1 MEVIM
6 ESTPSLFQII
16 LWELQKFAN
25 QNDLRYL
32 VPSLTIL
39 IVIGLVIFN
48 RKWVIN
54 YLGSAMSGIVR
65 GILLASLCI
74 CAFLAVGNYIDSF
87 GQWRYGT
94 FFNAYEFYHYYLGSK
109 YAKEIGYTRLYAAS
123 LIADDETDRKYS
135 NPQNTIRNLV
145 NGTYI
150 SVDDVIKNKDQYKSR
165 FSPERWEEWV
175 KDVRFFKREL
185 TTSRWNNVLR
195 DKGYNATPVWSML
208 VGGFLSNPISTDN
221 RNHMLMLASLDLILI
236 GFTTLVVLYAFGLRP
251 AMFML
256 ILIGTHYMMR
266 FSHMKGAYLRTDFAM
281 CLVLSACMI
290 KLNHYKWA
298 GFFTAY
304 SVLSRVFPAVF
315 LFGPGARLFWDLCKM
330 LQIGYDELKIRFY
343 DRKQRTGIMAGFL
356 LLNLLI
362 SFIGSLILRK
372 FPSSL
377 FERFT
382 IPWPLPVFLHL
393 ILFVPIILFGLLLF
407 WAGLWGYFSGR
418 MERGWV
424 NYFISFAVTIAI
436 LFVASFGY
444 YGGMYQWRD
453 YADKIGRHSK
463 DISPWRV
470 GYKYIFIAQYPKNL
484 DLKKSLKDITGV
496 IGNALLGRPI
506 TDPTASLTNNS
517 QTPTPQP
524 STNPSA
530 PKPVIK
536 PPSNEPLTFAS
547 AMRKIISP
555 WKPYTRSI
563 IYQEQAQRWWIT
575 MAIVLVLC
583 LIASRKLSPYET
595 FVFGFVPC
603 FFLVSPTYY
612 YYIMLAVPLL
622 FFSPKSDYIPRAIAI
637 IWLYISAMMGYF
649 FYTMWEQEF
658 ATYYWLGCML
668 FVLCIYMLIIAML
681 NSLPWEYVK
690 PIFDN
695 LTDKLKEKL
704 KKGKSEKIEETPI
717 PTDQ

>member
-1 MEVIM
+1 M
-6 ESTPSLFQII
+6 ESSPSLFQII
-16 LWELQKFAN
+16 LWELQRFAN

-32 VPSLTIL
+32 VPSSTIL
-39 IVIGLVIFN
+39 IIIGLVLLN
-48 RKWVIN
+48 RKWIISYVGATLSGVIRGV
-54 YLGSAMSGIVR
+54 LMAM
-65 GILLASLCI
+65 LCI

-94 FFNAYEFYHYYLGSK
+94 FFNAYEFYHYYMGSK

-135 NPQNTIRNLV
+135 NSDNTIRNLA
-145 NGTYI
+145 NGMYI
-150 SVDDVIKNKDQYKSR
+150 SVDEVLKNRDQYKSR
-165 FSPERWEEWV
+165 FSPERWEEWL
-175 KDVRFFKREL
+175 KDIRFFKREL

-208 VGGFLSNPISTDN
+208 VGGFLSNPISTEN
-221 RNHMLMLASLDLILI
+221 RNHMLMLASLDLVLI
-236 GFTTLVVLYAFGLRP
+236 GITTLIVLYAFGLRP

-315 LFGPGARLFWDLCKM
+315 LFGPGARLFWDLCK
-330 LQIGYDELKIRFY
+330 LLRVAYDELKIRFY
-343 DRKQRTGIMAGFL
+343 DQKQRRIVL
-356 LLNLLI
+356 LSIFIVNFIISLI
-362 SFIGSLILRK
+362 ISLILRK

-377 FERFT
+377 FESFT
-382 IPWPLPVFLHL
+382 IPWPLPIFVHLIITIPL
-393 ILFVPIILFGLLLF
+393 ILFGMLLF
-407 WAGLWGYFSGR
+407 WVGVWGYFFNR
-418 MERGWV
+418 MERHWV
-424 NYFISFAVTIAI
+424 HYFVTFIATLAI
-436 LFVASFGY
+436 LFISSFCY
-444 YGGMYQWRD
+444 YGGLYQWRD

-484 DLKKSLKDITGV
+484 DLKQSLKDVAKIF
-496 IGNALLGRPI
+496 GNALLGRPYMTGI
-506 TDPTASLTNNS
+506 SEQPTNPPSANPSK
-517 QTPTPQP
+517 PQP
-524 STNPSA
+524 VT
-530 PKPVIK
+530 K
-536 PPSNEPLTFAS
+536 PSNTENLDFAS
-547 AMRKIISP
+547 AMKKVISP
-555 WKPYTRSI
+555 WKTYTRSI
-563 IYQEQAQRWWIT
+563 IYKEQARRWWVT
-575 MAIVLVLC
+575 MAIVLILC
-583 LIASRKLSPYET
+583 LIASRRLSPYES

-637 IWLYISAMMGYF
+637 IWLYITAMAGYF

-658 ATYYWLGCML
+658 PTYYWLGCML

-681 NSLPWEYVK
+681 NSLPLEYLK
-690 PIFDN
+690 PWLCMIKRYILDWFK
-695 LTDKLKEKL
+695 T
-704 KKGKSEKIEETPI
+704 KKGNDNEPPILEEQKEGDVI
-717 PTDQ
+717 S

>member
-1 MEVIM
+1 MEN
-6 ESTPSLFQII
+6 SPSLFQII

-39 IVIGLVIFN
+39 IIIGLVIFN
-48 RKWVIN
+48 RKWVVSN
-54 YLGSAMSGIVR
+54 LGATMSGITR
-65 GILLASLCI
+65 GFLLASLCI

-109 YAKEIGYTRLYAAS
+109 YAKEIGYTGLYAAS

-150 SVDDVIKNKDQYKSR
+150 SVDDVLKNRDQYKSR
-165 FSPERWEEWV
+165 FSPERWEEWL
-175 KDVRFFKREL
+175 KDIRFFKREL

-195 DKGYNATPVWSML
+195 DKGYNASPIWSML
-208 VGGFLSNPISTDN
+208 VGGFLSNPVSTDN
-221 RNHMLMLASLDLILI
+221 RNQMLILASLDLIFI
-236 GFTTLVVLYAFGLRP
+236 GITTLVVLYTFGLRP

-290 KLNHYKWA
+290 KLNRYKWA
-298 GFFTAY
+298 GIFTAY
-304 SVLSRVFPAVF
+304 SVISRVFPAVF
-315 LFGPGARLFWDLCKM
+315 LFGPGVRFFWDLCKM
-330 LQIGYDELKIRFY
+330 LQIGYDELKIRFF
-343 DRKQRTGIMAGFL
+343 DRKHRLGIVLCFLGF
-356 LLNLLI
+356 NLLI
-362 SFIGSLILRK
+362 SIVISFVIRK
-372 FPSSL
+372 FPARL
-377 FERFT
+377 FEGFT
-382 IPWPLPVFLHL
+382 IPWPLPFFIHL
-393 ILFVPIILFGLLLF
+393 LVFVPLVLFGLLLF

-418 MERGWV
+418 MERHWV
-424 NYFISFAVTIAI
+424 HYFVSFALTISI
-436 LFVASFGY
+436 LFIASFGY
-444 YGGMYQWRD
+444 YGGMYQWKD
-453 YADKIGRHSK
+453 YADKIGRHSR

-484 DLKKSLKDITGV
+484 DLKKTVKDITGV
-496 IGNALLGRPI
+496 VANALLGRPI
-506 TDPTASLTNNS
+506 TDPTVSQGNNPQS
-517 QTPTPQP
+517 TPFT
-524 STNPSA
+524 PSA
-530 PKPVIK
+530 PKPVVK
-536 PPSNEPLTFAS
+536 NSSNEPLTFAS
-547 AMRKIISP
+547 AMRKLISP
-555 WKPYTRSI
+555 WKPFTRSI
-563 IYQEQAQRWWIT
+563 IYQEQARRWWIT
-575 MAIVLVLC
+575 MAIVLFLC
-583 LIASRKLSPYET
+583 LIASRRLSAYES

-622 FFSPKSDYIPRAIAI
+622 FFSPKSDYISRAIAI

-658 ATYYWLGCML
+658 ATYYWLGCMI
-668 FVLCIYMLIIAML
+668 FVMCIYMLLIAML
-681 NSLPWEYVK
+681 NSMPWEYIK
-690 PIFDN
+690 PWFDKIKDFMVMKIAKKN
-695 LTDKLKEKL
+695 KEMGEDSPAL
-704 KKGKSEKIEETPI
+704 DGKETV
-717 PTDQ
+717 

>member
-6 ESTPSLFQII
+6 ENSPSIFQII

-25 QNDLRYL
+25 QHDLRYL
-32 VPSLTIL
+32 IPSLTIL
-39 IVIGLVIFN
+39 ILIGLVILN
-48 RKWVIN
+48 RKWVIS
-54 YLGSAMSGIVR
+54 YLGPAMSGIVR
-65 GILLASLCI
+65 GVLLASLCI

-135 NPQNTIRNLV
+135 NPQNNIRNLV

-150 SVDDVIKNKDQYKSR
+150 SVDDVIKNKEQYKSR
-165 FSPERWEEWV
+165 FSPERWEEWL
-175 KDVRFFKREL
+175 KDIRFFKREL

-195 DKGYNATPVWSML
+195 DKGYNASPIWSML

-221 RNHMLMLASLDLILI
+221 RNHMLILASLDLILI
-236 GFTTLVVLYAFGLRP
+236 GITTLVVLYAFGLRP

-298 GFFTAY
+298 GIFTAY
-304 SVLSRVFPAVF
+304 SVISRVFPAVF

-330 LQIGYDELKIRFY
+330 LRIGYDELRIRFY
-343 DRKQRTGIMAGFL
+343 DRKQRMGIVGGFIL
-356 LLNLLI
+356 FNLVI
-362 SFIGSLILRK
+362 SFVGSLILRS

-377 FERFT
+377 FEGFT
-382 IPWPLPVFLHL
+382 IPWPLPLFIHL
-393 ILFVPIILFGLLLF
+393 VLFVPVIFFGMLLF
-407 WAGLWGYFSGR
+407 WAGLWGYFAKR
-418 MERGWV
+418 MERNWI
-424 NYFISFAVTIAI
+424 NYFISFTITIAI
-436 LFVASFGY
+436 LFIASFGY
-444 YGGMYQWRD
+444 YGGMYQWQD
-453 YADKIGRHSK
+453 YADKIGRHSR

-484 DLKKSLKDITGV
+484 DLKKSLKDISGV

-506 TDPTASLTNNS
+506 TDPTATV
-517 QTPTPQP
+517 PTDNQQKPP
-524 STNPSA
+524 LNPSA
-530 PKPVIK
+530 PKPVVK
-536 PPSNEPLTFAS
+536 TATNETLTFAS
-547 AMRKIISP
+547 AMKKIISP
-555 WKPYTRSI
+555 WKPFTRSI
-563 IYQEQAQRWWIT
+563 IYKEQARRWWTT

-583 LIASRKLSPYET
+583 LIASRKLSPYES

-637 IWLYISAMMGYF
+637 IWLYISAMAGYF

-668 FVLCIYMLIIAML
+668 FVLCIYMLLIAML
-681 NSLPWEYVK
+681 NSLPWEYIK
-690 PIFDN
+690 PFVDN
-695 LTDKLKEKL
+695 FKNKLMEKIKTHLIKKEK
-704 KKGKSEKIEETPI
+704 SEETTI
-717 PTDQ
+717 TTEE

>member
-6 ESTPSLFQII
+6 ENSPSIFQII

-39 IVIGLVIFN
+39 ILIGLVILN
-48 RKWVIN
+48 RKWVIS
-54 YLGSAMSGIVR
+54 YLGTVMSGIVR
-65 GILLASLCI
+65 GVLLASLCI

-135 NPQNTIRNLV
+135 NPQNNIRNLV

-150 SVDDVIKNKDQYKSR
+150 AVDDVIKNKEQYKSR
-165 FSPERWEEWV
+165 FSPERWEEWL
-175 KDVRFFKREL
+175 KDIRFFKREL

-195 DKGYNATPVWSML
+195 DKGYNASPIWSML

-221 RNHMLMLASLDLILI
+221 RNHMLILASLDLILI
-236 GFTTLVVLYAFGLRP
+236 GITTLVVLYTFGLRP

-298 GFFTAY
+298 GIFTAY
-304 SVLSRVFPAVF
+304 SVISRVFPAVF

-330 LQIGYDELKIRFY
+330 LRIGYDELRIRFY
-343 DRKQRTGIMAGFL
+343 DRKQRMGIVGGFI
-356 LLNLLI
+356 LLNLII
-362 SFIGSLILRK
+362 SFVGSLILRR
-372 FPSSL
+372 FPPSL
-377 FERFT
+377 FESFT
-382 IPWPLPVFLHL
+382 IPWPLPLFIHL
-393 ILFVPIILFGLLLF
+393 VLFVPIIFFGMLLF
-407 WAGLWGYFSGR
+407 WVGLWGYFAGR
-418 MERGWV
+418 MERNWI
-424 NYFISFAVTIAI
+424 NYFISFAVTIVI

-444 YGGMYQWRD
+444 YGGMYQWQD
-453 YADKIGRHSK
+453 YADKIGRHSR

-484 DLKKSLKDITGV
+484 DLKKSLKDISGV
-496 IGNALLGRPI
+496 ISNALLGRPI
-506 TDPTASLTNNS
+506 TDPTASV
-517 QTPTPQP
+517 
-524 STNPSA
+524 STDNQQKPPINPSA
-530 PKPVIK
+530 PKPVVK
-536 PPSNEPLTFAS
+536 TATNETLTVAS

-555 WKPYTRSI
+555 WKPFTRSI
-563 IYQEQAQRWWIT
+563 IYKEQARRWWTT

-583 LIASRKLSPYET
+583 LFASRKLSPYES

-622 FFSPKSDYIPRAIAI
+622 FFSPKSDYIPRALAI
-637 IWLYISAMMGYF
+637 IWLYISAMAGYF

-681 NSLPWEYVK
+681 NSLPWEYLYPYRDVFK
-690 PIFDN
+690 NWI
-695 LTDKLKEKL
+695 LAQM
-704 KKGKSEKIEETPI
+704 KKIRKTSSEIQEVTTPTEE
-717 PTDQ
+717 